1 MAKRMPLTLKPL
13 PPPRL
18 EIMNLID
25 VLITLIA
32 FFMMT
37 SVFMEN
43 NRQFGVNLPEAGQ
56 AKTVTTQP
64 PARLVLEVAKNEQI
78 YWNGKVMAQ
87 AEIRALFQSQPQG
100 AVLVIKAD
108 RDCRY
113 QAVVNLLDL
122 AKAAGVNKIALEAR
136 AIE

>member
-1 MAKRMPLTLKPL
+1 MAKRLPIELKPL

-37 SVFMEN
+37 SVFIEN

-56 AKTVTTQP
+56 AKAARVQP
-64 PARLVLEVAKNEQI
+64 SARLVLEVTKDAAI
-78 YWNGKVMAQ
+78 YWNGNRMSR
-87 AEIRALFQSQPQG
+87 AELQTLFQSQPPG

-113 QAVVNLLDL
+113 QTVITLLDQ
-122 AKAAGVNKIALEAR
+122 AKAAELTKIALEAR
-136 AIE
+136 TVE